1 MNKFILKGY
10 IGNIESERTYTKV
23 SIATTRSY
31 KNDKGEY
38 ETDWFNAVAF
48 GGTADFISKY
58 FSKGAAK
65 LAPYLTKGKMVAVS
79 GSLEQESWE
88 KNSQKFS
95 KLTVNVSTLQQLH
108 WDKNNSSS
116 PQNVTAD
123 NSPESFPCF

>member
-10 IGNIESERTYTKV
+10 IGNIENEKTYTKI

-58 FSKGAAK
+58 FSKGDMI
-65 LAPYLTKGKMVAVS
+65 LAEGNIQNNNYINKDGTQHHSYSFIINSVEFCGKSV
-79 GSLEQESWE
+79 E
-88 KNSQKFS
+88 KSS
-95 KLTVNVSTLQQLH
+95 
-108 WDKNNSSS
+108 DKNNSYK
-116 PQNVTAD
+116 N
-123 NSPESFPCF
+123 NGYKNNGYKNNR

>member
-10 IGNIESERTYTKV
+10 IGNIESEKTYTKI

-58 FSKGAAK
+58 FSKGDMI
-65 LAPYLTKGKMVAVS
+65 LAEGNIQNNDYIDREGIEHHSYSFIINTVEFCGKSV
-79 GSLEQESWE
+79 E
-88 KNSQKFS
+88 KSI
-95 KLTVNVSTLQQLH
+95 
-108 WDKNNSSS
+108 DKNNGYK
-116 PQNVTAD
+116 N
-123 NSPESFPCF
+123 NGYKNKR

>member
-1 MNKFILKGY
+1 MDNINSVVL
-10 IGNIESERTYTKV
+10 IGNLVRDAALKEGENFAVLNFT
-23 SIATTRSY
+23 IATNKTIFKDSQ
-31 KNDKGEY
+31 KIEK
-38 ETDWFNAVAF
+38 VAYI
-48 GGTADFISKY
+48 DCKY

-123 NSPESFPCF
+123 NSHEDFPCF